1 MPTSFSSA
9 RPHRLGLIA
18 QAQDRFCPVAAHS
31 HPFNWIKV
39 LFILSLLF
47 VTTGACLADPR
58 VYPPTISPN
67 GGSFAGPVT
76 VTISGSDPTYYTL
89 DGSSPDSS
97 QSDFLYTGPITI
109 STTTTVRA
117 YSASND
123 PYNPYLL
130 DSSVVSATFTIT
142 GSPTPVLTGI
152 TITPAN
158 VTGGTSATGT
168 LTLDSPAPTSG
179 TTISLASDN
188 AAASV
193 PASVSVTAGAT
204 TVAFPVTTNGVAT
217 STTANITATFGG
229 MSQSAALTINPASSI
244 VNDLSVYSTGSGK
257 VTLYWTA
264 LSSAL
269 GYNIYRGS
277 SAGGEDYAHPVNG
290 ATPVNAAS
298 YSGSAMDMD
307 TDAGLVN
314 GTEYFYT
321 IKAVYNSGES
331 QASNEDS
338 DIPDPV
344 DVPWDTRNPGAILSA
359 IRSDFA
365 SDTNDIGADPFSLR
379 AVGPDGTIYDDNFSA
394 AQPPDGTID
403 PASSQ
408 LLRPDG
414 STQTLP
420 NDDGE
425 LYIAPSSGASA
436 QSSAAGTPAKRPNG
450 PIRRV
455 KTFANY
461 RGADGYFALPI
472 TNTNSQAAIANKD
485 AATIYLGVVG
495 QKLAVDAGVT
505 YSDTTGWGLE
515 MLITGHLHGIVAQPD
530 PNSNKAIIPEV
541 KLVNAPN
548 EFIRFSSGSTV
559 RITYWG
565 WSNMKRISRQKL
577 SLLVVDDVDSGF
589 AGALAGPASAL
600 GKQESV
606 AAKRVHSIAQNR
618 LGVTATGSQMDNCA
632 WDQGQVILSGTSNMS
647 QVWNAPITAE
657 DLKYNGGNSSVTAT
671 ELSPYT
677 AEINIDINP
686 PPH

>member
-1 MPTSFSSA
+1 M
-9 RPHRLGLIA
+9 
-18 QAQDRFCPVAAHS
+18 
-31 HPFNWIKV
+31 

-47 VTTGACLADPR
+47 VAASACLADPR
-58 VYPPTISPN
+58 VQPPTISPS

-89 DGSSPDSS
+89 DGSPPNYSRSAAY
-97 QSDFLYTGPITI
+97 YTGPITI
-109 STTTTVRA
+109 SATTTVRA
-117 YSASND
+117 YSAAND
-123 PYNPYLL
+123 PFDPYLL
-130 DSSVVSATFTIT
+130 DSGVVSATFTIS
-142 GSPTPVLTGI
+142 GAP
-152 TITPAN
+152 N
-158 VTGGTSATGT
+158 
-168 LTLDSPAPTSG
+168 PAP
-179 TTISLASDN
+179 
-188 AAASV
+188 
-193 PASVSVTAGAT
+193 P
-204 TVAFPVTTNGVAT
+204 
-217 STTANITATFGG
+217 
-229 MSQSAALTINPASSI
+229 I
-244 VNDLSVYSTGSGK
+244 VNDLSVYSTGGGK
-257 VTLYWTA
+257 VTLYWTTLNGA
-264 LSSAL
+264 S
-269 GYNIYRGS
+269 GYNIYRGTATGS
-277 SAGGEDYAHPVNG
+277 EDYAHPVNG

-298 YSGSAMDMD
+298 YPGSLMNMY
-307 TDAGLVN
+307 TDANLAN

-321 IKAVYNSGES
+321 VKAVYNSGES

-359 IRSDFA
+359 IRGDFA

-379 AVGPDGTIYDDNFSA
+379 AVGPDGAIYDDSFSA

-436 QSSAAGTPAKRPNG
+436 QSSATSTPAKRPNG

-472 TNTNSQAAIANKD
+472 TNTASTKARVAKD
-485 AATIYLGVVG
+485 AATIYLGIVG
-495 QKLAVDAGVT
+495 QNLAVDAGVT

-577 SLLVVDDVDSGF
+577 SLLVVDDVDNNS

-606 AAKRVHSIAQNR
+606 AAKRVHSIAQNK
-618 LGVTATGSQMDNCA
+618 LGVAATGSYMDNCA
-632 WDQGQVILSGTSNMS
+632 WDQGQVILPGTSNIE
-647 QVWNAPITAE
+647 QVWNAPITVE
-657 DLKYNGGNSSVTAT
+657 DLKYNGGNSGVTAT
-671 ELSPYT
+671 EVSPYT
-677 AEINIDINP
+677 AESNINIDINP
-686 PPH
+686 

>member
-1 MPTSFSSA
+1 MPTSFSPA
-9 RPHRLGLIA
+9 RPHRCGPRLLLPCRRTLA
-18 QAQDRFCPVAAHS
+18 PVQV
-31 HPFNWIKV
+31 IRV
-39 LFILSLLF
+39 LFIVSLLF
-47 VTTGACLADPR
+47 VAAGACLADPR

-89 DGSSPDSS
+89 DGSSPDYSRS
-97 QSDFLYTGPITI
+97 AAYYTGPITL
-109 STTTTVRA
+109 SSTTTVRA
-117 YSASND
+117 YSVAND
-123 PYNPYLL
+123 PYNPYLQ
-130 DSSVVSATFTIT
+130 DSSVVSATFTI
-142 GSPTPVLTGI
+142 
-152 TITPAN
+152 
-158 VTGGTSATGT
+158 
-168 LTLDSPAPTSG
+168 SG
-179 TTISLASDN
+179 T
-188 AAASV
+188 
-193 PASVSVTAGAT
+193 P
-204 TVAFPVTTNGVAT
+204 
-217 STTANITATFGG
+217 
-229 MSQSAALTINPASSI
+229 NPA
-244 VNDLSVYSTGSGK
+244 VNDLSAYSTGSSK

-264 LSSAL
+264 LSGAS
-269 GYNIYRGS
+269 GYNLYRGTATGS
-277 SAGGEDYAHPVNG
+277 EDYTHPVNG
-290 ATPVNAAS
+290 ATPVSAAS
-298 YSGSAMDMD
+298 YSGSTMDMY
-307 TDAGLVN
+307 TDANLVN

-321 IKAVYNSGES
+321 VKAVYNSGEG

-344 DVPWDTRNPGAILSA
+344 DVPWDTRDSGAILSA
-359 IRSDFA
+359 IRGDFA

-379 AVGPDGTIYDDNFSA
+379 AVGPDGTIYDDSFST
-394 AQPPDGTID
+394 AQPPDGTIA

-436 QSSAAGTPAKRPNG
+436 QSSAASTPAKRPNG

-472 TNTNSQAAIANKD
+472 TNTNSQAAKANND
-485 AATIYLGVVG
+485 AATIYLGIVG

-515 MLITGHLHGIVAQPD
+515 MLITGHLHGVVGVPD

-559 RITYWG
+559 RMTYWA
-565 WSNMKRISRQKL
+565 WSDMKKIAHQKL

-606 AAKRVHSIAQNR
+606 AAKRVHSIAQNNF
-618 LGVTATGSQMDNCA
+618 GVVATGSRMDNCA
-632 WDQGQVILSGTSNMS
+632 WDQGQVILPGTSNVS
-647 QVWNAPITAE
+647 QVWNASITTE

-677 AEINIDINP
+677 AESNINIDINP